1 VTDDPIAAK
10 REQLIESVE
19 REESELKQAVGDF
32 TSAAQ
37 AQVDLGERIAAHAW
51 IWLGGAFVIGLWIG
65 RKP

>member
-1 VTDDPIAAK
+1 MTDDPIAAK

-19 REESELKQAVGDF
+19 REESELKQAVGDL

-37 AQVDLGERIAAHAW
+37 AQVDLGERVAARPW
-51 IWLGGAFVIGLWIG
+51 IWLGGAFVLGLWIG